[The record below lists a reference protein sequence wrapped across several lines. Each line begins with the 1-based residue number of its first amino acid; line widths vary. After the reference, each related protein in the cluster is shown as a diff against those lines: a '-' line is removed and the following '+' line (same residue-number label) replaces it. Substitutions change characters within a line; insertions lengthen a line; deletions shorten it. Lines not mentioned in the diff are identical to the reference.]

1 VSLLRVDQW
10 IQTQSNLLLFHGRRL
25 WFVHV
30 SGSRKAALLNV
41 APAEIGYMNVIP
53 KCTDASGKYPQYEG
67 LPDTYAA
74 INAYLSDAPLE
85 GRSFINKTVTTCPR
99 LSTARG

>member
-1 VSLLRVDQW
+1 MSPPVNWSQSSSLLFD
-10 IQTQSNLLLFHGRRL
+10 GRRL

-74 INAYLSDAPLE
+74 INAYLADAPLE
-85 GRSFINKTVTTCPR
+85 GPSADEY
-99 LSTARG
+99 L